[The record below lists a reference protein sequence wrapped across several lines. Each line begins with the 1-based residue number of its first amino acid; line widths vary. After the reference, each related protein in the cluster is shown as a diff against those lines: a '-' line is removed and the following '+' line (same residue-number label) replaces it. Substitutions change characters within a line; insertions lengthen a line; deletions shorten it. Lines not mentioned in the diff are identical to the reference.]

1 MILVWVQSA
10 PIVESAFAVHAGAI
24 RIMRENIVNAIH
36 VLCKLHVNHRN
47 GKNVFLI
54 NFNHVNF
61 FLFPVMMVSSVVAV
75 VIVIA
80 ASVGVSLNS
89 LEQHVNALRSQAIA

>member
-1 MILVWVQSA
+1 M
-10 PIVESAFAVHAGAI
+10 VHAGAI

-54 NFNHVNF
+54 NFHHEKNLYF
-61 FLFPVMMVSSVVAV
+61 QS
-75 VIVIA
+75 
-80 ASVGVSLNS
+80 
-89 LEQHVNALRSQAIA
+89 